1 MSLGFVIPGPVFADL
16 FGSKGDSMAYKI
28 INEQDWQKYFD
39 SLSRQFGK
47 GRHIELTVAGSD
59 LGAQTEE
66 GNAEFAGISYDPR
79 EQVVHVY
86 TDLLDHAIL
95 QPREVVAVEEGE
107 TLKALSIRNA
117 EGQVQ
122 SIRFQ

>member
-1 MSLGFVIPGPVFADL
+1 MS
-16 FGSKGDSMAYKI
+16 YKV

-39 SLSRQFGK
+39 SLSRNIQEGQ
-47 GRHIELTVAGSD
+47 HIELAVAGSD
-59 LGAQTEE
+59 LGAQIEE
-66 GNAEFAGISYDPR
+66 ENAEFSGISYDPR

-95 QPREVVAVEEGE
+95 QPREVVAIEEGE
-107 TLKALSIRNA
+107 TLKALSIRDA